1 MAGMGDKQVGAAVSG
16 SGWLT
21 LSEKTVLPLLTVI
34 GALNLALLIDHS
46 DVNPL
51 VGAMPILFLGIV
63 SIGGLA
69 NLHWVRQDLP
79 PLRTVRIIV
88 VGLSLAGLVFSLF
101 SLLQFEGA
109 VALSSLVWLSVG
121 FTFYFLEPR
130 RLAILILASLTVYG
144 ISFLVGFDEPAF
156 VHLLFGLFSAAGF
169 RVFVEMKRLHLT
181 REEPPTSNQE
191 TELSS
196 ETQRERFSLAVRG
209 TNDGFWDWD
218 LLTDRVEYSP
228 RWHEMAGSQEEA
240 NNTSPDLWYSRV
252 HPDDLEGLRRRVS
265 DHLEGKSSHLEAEYR
280 LRQLD
285 ASFLWMLARGLAVFA
300 PNGKATRIAGSQTDI
315 TERKV
320 SEKRLLFQAFH
331 DQLTGLPNRA
341 HFSHRLVKSIR
352 RTRRDPGYRYAV
364 LFLDLD
370 RFKTVND
377 SLGHLVGDRLLRTV
391 AGRLQKVVDSRN
403 TVARLGGDEF
413 AILIDEVT
421 SPIEAVRIANR
432 LLRIFR
438 TPFRLEDKEFFI
450 TASTGVAWGR
460 KAYELPEELLRD
472 ADTAM
477 YQAKQ
482 KGGNCCEVF
491 VQTMH
496 RRALDRLE
504 LESDLHRAVE
514 HKEFCLFYQPIF
526 SLHTMQIVAF
536 EALIR
541 WNHPEQGLLVPRHFL
556 QAAEETGLIV
566 PIGWWTLKEACRQM
580 KYWQQNYLEA
590 SEMGINVNV
599 SGRQLMQSEFVR
611 QVMLAVKGS
620 ELEARFLHLEITEH
634 VLMSEAEPAAALIGE
649 LQDHGI
655 ELHLDD
661 FGTGYSSLSYLDR
674 LNFDALKLDRSFL
687 SGLDANGENWKI
699 VRAMVDLAHNLGMD
713 VIVEGLEAVEQ
724 IEQVR
729 LLNCTLGQ
737 GYYFSPPVD
746 ATTVEQLLLR
756 DSDLAS
762 TMRRLRAKTG

>member
-1 MAGMGDKQVGAAVSG
+1 
-16 SGWLT
+16 
-21 LSEKTVLPLLTVI
+21 
-34 GALNLALLIDHS
+34 
-46 DVNPL
+46 
-51 VGAMPILFLGIV
+51 
-63 SIGGLA
+63 
-69 NLHWVRQDLP
+69 
-79 PLRTVRIIV
+79 
-88 VGLSLAGLVFSLF
+88 
-101 SLLQFEGA
+101 
-109 VALSSLVWLSVG
+109 
-121 FTFYFLEPR
+121 
-130 RLAILILASLTVYG
+130 
-144 ISFLVGFDEPAF
+144 
-156 VHLLFGLFSAAGF
+156 
-169 RVFVEMKRLHLT
+169 MKRLQISAADADQ
-181 REEPPTSNQE
+181 TSDQQNEQTVGE
-191 TELSS
+191 S
-196 ETQRERFSLAVRG
+196 RERFSLAVRG

-218 LLTDRVEYSP
+218 LVTKQVEYSH
-228 RWHEMAGSQEEA
+228 RWHEMAATQEDTDQ
-240 NNTSPDLWYSRV
+240 TSPDLWFSRV
-252 HPDDLEGLRRRVS
+252 HPDDLDSLRRKVA
-265 DHLEGKSSHLEAEYR
+265 DHLEGKTTHLEAEYC
-280 LRQLD
+280 LLQLD
-285 ASFLWMLARGLAVFA
+285 GSYLWMLARGLAIFA
-300 PNGKATRIAGSQTDI
+300 PNGKATRLAGSQTDI

-391 AGRLQKVVDSRN
+391 ALRLQKVLDSRN

-450 TASTGVAWGR
+450 TASTGVAWGK

-514 HKEFCLFYQPIF
+514 YKEFCLFYQPIF

-580 KYWQQNYLEA
+580 KHWQKTYPEA
-590 SEMGINVNV
+590 SEVGISVNI
-599 SGRQLMQSEFVR
+599 SGRQLMQSELVR

-620 ELEARFLHLEITEH
+620 QLEARFLHLEITEH

>member
-51 VGAMPILFLGIV
+51 VGAVPILFLGIV

-144 ISFLVGFDEPAF
+144 ISFLAGFDEPAF

-181 REEPPTSNQE
+181 SEEPPTSNQE

-240 NNTSPDLWYSRV
+240 NNPSPDLWYSRV
-252 HPDDLEGLRRRVS
+252 HPDDLEGLRRRVL

-285 ASFLWMLARGLAVFA
+285 GSFLWMLARGLAVFA

-341 HFSHRLVKSIR
+341 HFSRRLVKSIR

-391 AGRLQKVVDSRN
+391 AVRLQKVVDSRN

-687 SGLDANGENWKI
+687 SGLDAKGENWKI